1 MLNLIFERE
10 DLQRVRLA
18 GRADPMWELVLSLQ
32 KAQMGNLPAPFA
44 RWRQD
49 ISVGVTGNR
58 LDSLRLLGCMV
69 RAKGS
74 FPDFLTPPQLVSDI
88 DEGCEALL
96 ATPRD
101 RLSVDLATAF
111 ADRQPPS
118 WVKSLAGGDRWHI
131 DNTVRAVHTVYDA
144 LIGPYWTQVRELFA
158 HEWSRR
164 TRELADQ
171 GVGALLGSLPGVMS
185 WDGRVLRTGYPV
197 DKTVHLA
204 GRGLV
209 LLPSYFC
216 WGNPVTWIDPGLPPV
231 LVYQAHSG
239 FSIDRQGLDL
249 PPHLVPL
256 LGRTRAECLRMLLVP
271 RTTTELAERLN
282 VSVGAASKQASVLCA
297 AGLVTSG
304 RHGKTVVH
312 KATML
317 GIALLVGATPEN

>member
-1 MLNLIFERE
+1 MLNLVFERE

-18 GRADPMWELVLSLQ
+18 GKADPMWELVLGLQ
-32 KAQMGNLPAPFA
+32 KAQTVRLPAHLA

-49 ISVGVTGNR
+49 ITGRITGNG
-58 LDSLRLLGCMV
+58 LDSLRLLGSMV

-74 FPDFLTPPQLVSDI
+74 FPDFLTPSQPVSDI
-88 DEGCEALL
+88 EEGVGALL

-101 RLSVDLATAF
+101 RLSVDLAAVYT
-111 ADRQPPS
+111 DRQPS
-118 WVKSLAGGDRWHI
+118 TWVKSLAGGDRRHMG
-131 DNTVRAVHTVYDA
+131 DTARAVHTVYDA
-144 LIGPYWTQVRELFA
+144 LISPYWTQVRELFA
-158 HEWSRR
+158 QEHARR
-164 TRELADQ
+164 TRDLADQ
-171 GVGALLGSLPGVMS
+171 GVGALLGSLPGVLS

-197 DKTVHLA
+197 DRTVHLA
-204 GRGLV
+204 GRGIV

-216 WGNPVTWIDPGLPPV
+216 WGSPVTWIDPGLPPI

-239 FSIDRQGLDL
+239 LAIDRKRLDL

-256 LGRTRAECLRMLLVP
+256 LGRTRAECLRLLLVP
-271 RTTTELAERLN
+271 RTTTELAERLS